1 VSLRADIHLAFDEVA
16 PTTLGLSERV
26 VQSARAEA
34 SGRRKDDRWV
44 SRMRMPLS
52 LVAVLVLIALASALV
67 GASLMRD
74 WRNWST
80 AHPPP
85 QINQT
90 QLKGLE
96 AQPLQIPVVP
106 AGAACPISSL
116 TDVSAHGPE
125 PLLFGDGPVY
135 ATQLGA
141 YQPIKTNWGTWT
153 TLSLEVDTTRVSG
166 PILIRATDLH
176 TGQRLAFAQ
185 IPFAAPGQAGDGIP
199 TGKAVGTDVIQGT
212 AEQLY
217 PELVLDTSRPYAGT
231 KKGDWPVFK
240 GLVGYPGSA
249 TGCFGF
255 QIDGS
260 HFTEVAVVTA

>member
-1 VSLRADIHLAFDEVA
+1 MGIAHADAAVFGGGAGADR
-16 PTTLGLSERV
+16 PGERPGRRIPD
-26 VQSARAEA
+26 ARAA
-34 SGRRKDDRWV
+34 
-44 SRMRMPLS
+44 
-52 LVAVLVLIALASALV
+52 
-67 GASLMRD
+67 
-74 WRNWST
+74 
-80 AHPPP
+80 
-85 QINQT
+85 
-90 QLKGLE
+90 
-96 AQPLQIPVVP
+96 
-106 AGAACPISSL
+106 
-116 TDVSAHGPE
+116 
-125 PLLFGDGPVY
+125 
-135 ATQLGA
+135 
-141 YQPIKTNWGTWT
+141 
-153 TLSLEVDTTRVSG
+153 
-166 PILIRATDLH
+166 DLH

-260 HFTEVAVVTA
+260 HFTEVVVVTA